1 MLKHF
6 REIVSTRVLT
16 NKIRN
21 LMKHQTLKNNTFR
34 SFFKK
39 VNSAASAVVVKIKLL
54 TSFLKLFWNF
64 KALIDV
70 SE

>member
-1 MLKHF
+1 
-6 REIVSTRVLT
+6 
-16 NKIRN
+16 
-21 LMKHQTLKNNTFR
+21 MKHQTLKNNTFR